1 MSNKE
6 LSIQIMEI
14 RSNNELNK
22 EQIMKDKL
30 EALENLRLELHKEL
44 QDLADSFDGDPDI
57 KIVWDSDSEKFYATE
72 R

>member
-1 MSNKE
+1 MSRHNRKDSNFILKRIE
-6 LSIQIMEI
+6 EI
-14 RSNNELNK
+14 FD
-22 EQIMKDKL
+22 DKQK
-30 EALENLRLELHKEL
+30 KEL